1 MFIFLFRAI
10 SRVLPFLLHN
20 FDYYQNQ
27 KEIGTQFDQYSYNQ
41 RSDVVNLR
49 NIRYIPVKKFLFLF
63 QNPKKFQAYSG
74 DSPPCKFGY
83 TIYLMLRWLYHSAPL
98 ICLIM
103 PKQLWEQNFSR

>member
-1 MFIFLFRAI
+1 MEALRTLIEA
-10 SRVLPFLLHN
+10 LPCHNSLLLHN
-20 FDYYQNQ
+20 FDYYRNR

-63 QNPKKFQAYSG
+63 QNPKKFQAYSC

-83 TIYLMLRWLYHSAPL
+83 TIYIMLTILCIELPYS
-98 ICLIM
+98 CV
-103 PKQLWEQNFSR
+103 